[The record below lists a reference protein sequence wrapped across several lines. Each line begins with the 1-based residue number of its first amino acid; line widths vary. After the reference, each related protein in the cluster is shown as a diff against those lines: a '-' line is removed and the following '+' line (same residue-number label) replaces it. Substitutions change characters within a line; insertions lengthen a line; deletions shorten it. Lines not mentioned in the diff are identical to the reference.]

1 MIHTQAAIVAA
12 AAAAGSFASFQPVAV
27 RVPLAAPFSVT
38 APNVFSHK
46 RTGAE
51 PYGGYVLFVFAVRA
65 GALAD
70 GIIGGNELF
79 GLAVA
84 PFSFP

>member
-27 RVPLAAPFSVT
+27 RVPLVGSFSVT
-38 APNVFSHK
+38 APNVFPHQ
-46 RTGAE
+46 RTGAG

-70 GIIGGNELF
+70 GIIAGDEFF